1 MMTRR
6 PCLRPAVFTALMLRA
21 VAAAAQTPAA
31 PEPERRASEA
41 AMESMSGHG
50 HDAGDPHL
58 VLSTPRTTTTA
69 DSARAAALVATIRKE
84 LGRFRDV
91 KVAIAEGYEQFLPNV
106 PQPVYH
112 FTNNRYG
119 LAAAFAFNP
128 TLPTSL
134 LYRRNA
140 GGGYTLT
147 GVMYTAPLTMSEAM
161 LDRRIPLGMARWH
174 RHVNWC
180 LPRRGEE
187 GRWLETRDGA
197 PLFGPRSPIA
207 TEAECDAA
215 GGRFVPHLFGWM
227 VHVNAFESDDPA
239 VIWGDHHRP

>member
-1 MMTRR
+1 VTC
-6 PCLRPAVFTALMLRA
+6 PPALRPALLAALTLRA
-21 VAAAAQTPAA
+21 VAAAAQTPVPA
-31 PEPERRASEA
+31 EPERRAADA
-41 AMESMSGHG
+41 AMESMSSQGDG
-50 HDAGDPHL
+50 MEDPHL
-58 VLSTPRTTTTA
+58 VLTTPRKATAA

-84 LGRFRDV
+84 LDRFRDV
-91 KVAIAEGYEQFLPNV
+91 KAAIAEGYEPFLPNV

-112 FTNNRYG
+112 YTNNRYG

-134 LYRRNA
+134 LYRKN
-140 GGGYTLT
+140 GDGTYTLT
-147 GVMYTAPLTMSEAM
+147 GVMYTGPLAMSEAM
-161 LDRRIPLGMARWH
+161 LDRRIPLGMVRWH

-180 LPRRGEE
+180 LPQRGEE
-187 GRWLETRDGA
+187 GRWLELRDGA

-207 TEAECDAA
+207 TEAACTAA

-227 VHVNAFESDDPA
+227 AHVNAFESDDPA